1 MNRTFGA
8 TAPCD
13 WFSRMRDDRY
23 RFAPAAV
30 VMQFSG
36 ASVLSCMK
44 GRDVLPAYRED
55 VRTATRIFMD
65 AGVPVVWVSTPLV
78 RVSRASVA
86 EINQIEQEAAAEL
99 GVTYVDAAAAVLDHG
114 SVLPRHCPVSAA
126 RDQQH
131 RLLERSHRGPFAR
144 RQDTSAPPGGPSRA
158 PCTPRVRSATA
169 PRRPPPGSLASG
181 PGGE

>member
-13 WFSRMRDDRY
+13 WFSRMRTDRY

-36 ASVLSCMK
+36 ASVLRCMQ
-44 GRDVLPAYRED
+44 GRDLLPAYRED

-78 RVSRASVA
+78 GYPGTVVA
-86 EINQIEQEAAAEL
+86 EINQIEQE
-99 GVTYVDAAAAVLDHG
+99 
-114 SVLPRHCPVSAA
+114 
-126 RDQQH
+126 
-131 RLLERSHRGPFAR
+131 
-144 RQDTSAPPGGPSRA
+144 GG
-158 PCTPRVRSATA
+158 C
-169 PRRPPPGSLASG
+169 
-181 PGGE
+181 